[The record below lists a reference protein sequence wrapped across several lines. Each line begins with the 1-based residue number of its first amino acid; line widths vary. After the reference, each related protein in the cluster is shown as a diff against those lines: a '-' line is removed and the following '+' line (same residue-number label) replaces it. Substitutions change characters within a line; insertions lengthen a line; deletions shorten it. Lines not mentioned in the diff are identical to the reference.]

1 MRAGQDIFGMI
12 KNTIGGSGGGG
23 RSSGGVPNL
32 VEPKVQWDQLEV
44 LLQQQQTEEE
54 RAFRSNLAA
63 GRGDLS
69 PLATVRLF
77 DAPEGYEPRVTLY
90 RDSAAWCPCAC
101 LLSFSFAFVA
111 LVFHSF
117 VPELH

>member
-1 MRAGQDIFGMI
+1 MMFITSKSLHR
-12 KNTIGGSGGGG
+12 
-23 RSSGGVPNL
+23 
-32 VEPKVQWDQLEV
+32 
-44 LLQQQQTEEE
+44 QTEEE

-101 LLSFSFAFVA
+101 LLLFSFAFVA